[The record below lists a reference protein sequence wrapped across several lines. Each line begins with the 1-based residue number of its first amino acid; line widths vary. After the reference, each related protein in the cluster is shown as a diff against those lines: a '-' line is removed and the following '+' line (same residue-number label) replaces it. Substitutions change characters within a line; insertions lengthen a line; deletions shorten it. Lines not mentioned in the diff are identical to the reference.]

1 MVALVDS
8 IGQFCGGTL
17 VASKYVI
24 SAAHCMFDQSGSP
37 TATTAFQVRLGEHDL
52 SITGDGS
59 LTELTIDV
67 ASYTNHESYSSLTT
81 DNDITI
87 IELAQ
92 EVDLTTYTPACMA
105 KTSDTTT
112 FDGKNA
118 WVYGWGT
125 TSYGGASSD
134 LLLEVEVPVVSKE
147 TCSTAMADFATITDG
162 MICAGGVEGK

>member
-1 MVALVDS
+1 MS
-8 IGQFCGGTL
+8 ST
-17 VASKYVI
+17 
-24 SAAHCMFDQSGSP
+24 
-37 TATTAFQVRLGEHDL
+37 GE
-52 SITGDGS
+52 GS

-118 WVYGWGT
+118 WVYGEIILP
-125 TSYGGASSD
+125 SQSD
-134 LLLEVEVPVVSKE
+134 YNHDV
-147 TCSTAMADFATITDG
+147 
-162 MICAGGVEGK
+162 